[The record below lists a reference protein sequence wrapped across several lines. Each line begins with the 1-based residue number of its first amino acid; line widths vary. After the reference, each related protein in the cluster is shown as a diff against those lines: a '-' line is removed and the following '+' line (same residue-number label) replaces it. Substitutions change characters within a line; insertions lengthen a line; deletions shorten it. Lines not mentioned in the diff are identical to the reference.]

1 MGAHDHIIEVRNLST
16 GYGTRVIHEGLTFH
30 VKRGEIFV
38 IVGGSGCGK
47 STLLRHLCGLQPAL
61 AGTIMI
67 DGEELDARDD
77 AGRARLA
84 RRMGVL
90 FQSGALFGS
99 LTLAENI
106 ELVLEEYT
114 NLPPAARDAV
124 ARTKL
129 AMVGLSGYEN
139 YLPSQISGGMK
150 KRAGLARA
158 MALDPPLLF
167 FDEPS
172 AGLDPVSSAEL
183 DHLIVQLNAALG
195 TTMVVVTHELASI
208 FTIAHRV
215 IMLEKGVRG
224 IVAEGT
230 PRELQADTTRPNV
243 YAFFNRER
251 RAVRGAV
258 SSAVT

>member
-1 MGAHDHIIEVRNLST
+1 MSRTHDYIIDVQAVST
-16 GYGTRVIHEGLTFH
+16 GYGRHVIHAGLTFH

-38 IVGGSGCGK
+38 IAGGSGCGK
-47 STLLRHLCGLQPAL
+47 STLLRHLCGLQPVL
-61 AGTIMI
+61 AGRIEI
-67 DGEELDARDD
+67 DGVPLDAEDD
-77 AGRARLA
+77 AARAGMA
-84 RRMGVL
+84 RRVGVL
-90 FQSGALFGS
+90 FQSGALFGA

-114 NLPPAARDAV
+114 DLPPAARDAV

-129 AMVGLSGYEN
+129 AMVGLGGYEN

-172 AGLDPVSSAEL
+172 AGLDPVTSAEL
-183 DHLIVQLNAALG
+183 DHLIVELNASLG

-208 FTIAHRV
+208 FAIAQRV

-230 PRELQADTTRPNV
+230 PRELQADASRPNV
-243 YAFFNRER
+243 YAFFNRAR
-251 RAVRGAV
+251 RGLRGAA
-258 SSAVT
+258 SSA